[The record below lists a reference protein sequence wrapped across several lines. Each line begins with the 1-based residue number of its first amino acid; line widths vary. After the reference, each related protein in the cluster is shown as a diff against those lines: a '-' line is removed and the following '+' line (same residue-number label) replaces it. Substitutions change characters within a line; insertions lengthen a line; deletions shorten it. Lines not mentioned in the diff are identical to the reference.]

1 MSATRHA
8 PVDLAGFP
16 PDEKLTRELAHVLDG
31 MGIPQ
36 RQWSAA
42 SDAARGIEEE
52 LERGRAGPSVVLLRG
67 ADAIGA
73 ARQIRAA
80 APATQLVFLA
90 EGATREQLHAELRAA
105 NLGHGWTFVAPD
117 PVVVAETIREAITTS
132 GQRRM
137 VRTTLDRRDV
147 RISAEQMD
155 AQRVRSLAISDA
167 LLGAI
172 LREAV
177 DAIMGTDESGR
188 IVTANPAAERLFGY
202 GSELLG
208 LSVSALIPDFGDLA
222 PHAGRLTSGT
232 GRCKDGSSVPIDVTV
247 SRVVVGNSPAGWAL
261 VARDA
266 RERLA
271 AEAELRRQA
280 EMTSTILNGIREGV
294 YVVDPFGNL
303 LFMNPAAEEMLG
315 WKASELVEHNVHD
328 AIHRSDDVELVPA
341 GECRLLGAVRSGV
354 PMRSEERF
362 VRRDGSIV
370 PVECAVTPVRLGGEV
385 IGGVFNFHDL
395 THYHHLQESLRSE
408 KEELA
413 QTNRAKDDFIATIS
427 HELRTPITAILG
439 WLQLVTEGDLD
450 REQMTEAL
458 EAIETGARAQAQIV
472 SDLLDVSRVIS
483 GKLHLEMVEV
493 DLNAVVAEAAATL
506 RPTAEEQS
514 VTLSVSSGSEAAP
527 VCGDPVRLR
536 QVVWNLVT
544 NAIKFTREGGRVVL
558 AVEPGEELVRLVV
571 SDTGVGIPPEDLPR
585 IFDRYQQAAGGMA
598 KGGLGLGLA
607 IVRSLVER
615 HGGRVELHSELDRGT
630 TVTVEL
636 PRWRDGEDC
645 AIKAG

>member
-1 MSATRHA
+1 MSVARHA

-36 RQWSAA
+36 RHWSAA
-42 SDAARGIEEE
+42 TDAARGIEEE

-67 ADAIGA
+67 EDAVSA

-90 EGATREQLHAELRAA
+90 EGATREHLHAELRSA
-105 NLGHGWTFVAPD
+105 NLGHGWSFVAPD

-137 VRTTLDRRDV
+137 VRTTLDRGDV
-147 RISAEQMD
+147 RVSAEQMD

-177 DAIMGTDESGR
+177 DAIMGTDERGR
-188 IVTANPAAERLFGY
+188 IVTANPSAERLFGY
-202 GSELLG
+202 GAELLG
-208 LSVSALIPDFGDLA
+208 MSVNELIPDFGELA
-222 PHAGRLTSGT
+222 PHAGRLTSRT
-232 GRCKDGSSVPIDVTV
+232 GRCKDGSPIPVDVTV
-247 SRVVVGNSPAGWAL
+247 SRVVVGSSPAGWAL

-266 RERLA
+266 RDRLA
-271 AEAELRRQA
+271 AEAELRAQA
-280 EMTSTILNGIREGV
+280 EMTATILNGIREGV
-294 YVVDPFGNL
+294 YVVDAFGNL

-328 AIHRSDDVELVPA
+328 VIHRSENLESIPA
-341 GECRLLGAVRSGV
+341 AECRLLGAVRTGV
-354 PMRSEERF
+354 PVRSEERF
-362 VRRDGSIV
+362 VRRDGTIV
-370 PVECAVTPVRLGGEV
+370 PVECSVTPVRLGGEV

-395 THYHHLQESLRSE
+395 THYHHLQDRLRNE

-483 GKLHLEMVEV
+483 GKLHLEMIEV
-493 DLNAVVAEAAATL
+493 DLNAVAIEAAATL

-514 VTLSVSSGSEAAP
+514 VTLAVSPGSEPAP
-527 VCGDPVRLR
+527 VCGDPARLR

-544 NAIKFTREGGRVVL
+544 NAIKFTREGGRVTL
-558 AVEPGEELVRLVV
+558 AVEPGEEMVRLVV
-571 SDTGVGIPPEDLPR
+571 SDTGVGIPPEDLSR
-585 IFDRYQQAAGGMA
+585 IFDRYRQGAGGMA
-598 KGGLGLGLA
+598 RGGLGLGLA

-615 HGGRVELHSELDRGT
+615 HGGRVDLHSELDRGT
-630 TVTVEL
+630 TVTVEI
-636 PRWRDGEDC
+636 PRWRQGEDC